1 MVDLP
6 SYVWLLLLTG
16 VIGTRVTTCVNLYRG
31 AVAATG
37 DSAQAWLVAGVAGGA
52 LGGWI
57 VIDALLAWAGVYQQ
71 GPWFLVAVVGGFVAI
86 LLAAKVPQVARALA
100 DPSMAPGL
108 VEPESF
114 RAVGAVFLVVLA
126 LGKLPALFAWL
137 AGFGDVAV
145 GLAAPFIAK
154 RLRHRPGGRALI
166 IYNVFGI
173 LDFVVALIAGNLIG
187 VGLLPAAPAPMDAIN
202 VLPLVLI
209 PTAAT
214 PLAAA
219 LHVLSLSTRRVHRRV
234 TLEHRPL
241 PEHENPAVDR
251 SILR

>member
-6 SYVWLLLLTG
+6 GYVWLLSLTG
-16 VIGTRVTTCVNLYRG
+16 VIGTRVTTCVNLYHG

-37 DSAQAWLVAGVAGGA
+37 DRAQAWLVAGLAGGA
-52 LGGWI
+52 FSGWLI
-57 VIDALLAWAGVYQQ
+57 IDAVLARAGVYQR

-86 LLAAKVPQVARALA
+86 LLAAKIPQVARTIA

-145 GLAAPFIAK
+145 GLAAPFMAK
-154 RLRHRPGGRALI
+154 RLRRRPGGPALI
-166 IYNVFGI
+166 VYNVFGI
-173 LDFVVALIAGNLIG
+173 LDFVVALIAGYLIG
-187 VGLLPAAPAPMDAIN
+187 AGLLPAVPAPMDAIN

-219 LHVLSLSTRRVHRRV
+219 LHVLSLSKLRLHRRL

-241 PEHENPAVDR
+241 AEHENPVVSR

>member
-1 MVDLP
+1 MFDLP
-6 SYVWLLLLTG
+6 SDVWLLLLTG
-16 VIGTRVTTCVNLYRG
+16 VIGTRVTTCVSLYRG

-37 DSAQAWLVAGVAGGA
+37 GRAQAWLVAGAAGGA
-52 LGGWI
+52 FGGWL

-71 GPWFLVAVVGGFVAI
+71 GPWLLVAVVGGFVAI
-86 LLAAKVPQVARALA
+86 LLAAKIPQVARTLA

-154 RLRHRPGGRALI
+154 RLRHRPGGAALI
-166 IYNVFGI
+166 VYNVFGI

-187 VGLLPAAPAPMDAIN
+187 AGLLPAVPAPMDAIN
-202 VLPLVLI
+202 TLPLVLI

-219 LHVLSLSTRRVHRRV
+219 LHVLSLGKFRLHQRR
-234 TLEHRPL
+234 TLELRPL
-241 PEHENPAVDR
+241 PEHANPVVHR
-251 SILR
+251 SIAR